1 MQRLCDSIRV
11 AAIFAPGAG
20 IRPVWFEWRR
30 QKCVVSH
37 LSYFWKDSVG
47 SANRLHFAV
56 CDHSNL
62 YELVYD
68 TSDQNWTLVGVEER

>member
-30 QKCVVSH
+30 QKRAVTR
-37 LSYFWKDSVG
+37 LSYFWTDSLG
-47 SANRLHFAV
+47 GATRLHFAV
-56 CDHSNL
+56 CDDSNL
-62 YELVYD
+62 YELMYD
-68 TSDQNWTLVGVEER
+68 TSDQNWTLVGVEEQ